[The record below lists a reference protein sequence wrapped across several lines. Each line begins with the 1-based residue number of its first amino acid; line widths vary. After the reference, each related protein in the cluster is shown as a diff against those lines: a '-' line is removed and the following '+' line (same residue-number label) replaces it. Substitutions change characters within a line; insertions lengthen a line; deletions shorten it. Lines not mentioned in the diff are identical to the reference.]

1 MTDSPVY
8 LRVAVPMP
16 SWTCFDYLPP
26 EACDVE
32 KLQPG
37 IRVRVPLGRRKV
49 VGIVMGVSSTT
60 NVPVNKCRHAIES
73 IDDAP
78 LLPRSVLRL
87 LQMASDYYHHP
98 IGEVV
103 LGTLPKALRAGKVAA
118 LDEKYLYK
126 LLAQDAPE
134 QSEQAVVLNADQQ
147 QALDAINTAKTYA
160 TFLLEGVTGSGKTE
174 VYLQAIAQRLAQGL
188 QALVLVPEIALT
200 PQTVQRFKARFS
212 VPVICLHSGLTDKQ
226 RTQSWLLASQD
237 APCVVIGTRSALFV
251 PLPALGLVVVDEE
264 HDTSF
269 KQQSGFRYSARD
281 LAVLRANLEKI
292 PVILGSATP
301 SLESLHNAKMQK
313 YTLLAL
319 PNRAGKAQMPTM
331 SMINLC
337 GKKLVNGLSP
347 ELIDT
352 MKTHL
357 AQGNQVLLFLNRR
370 GFAPV
375 MLCHQCG
382 HVESCTRCVARLT
395 YHHQLKRLQCH
406 HCGYQKR
413 VSAVCTDCHQSD
425 YMPVGLGTERI
436 ENTLNTLFPEKT
448 VLRIDRDTVRGK
460 KELAE
465 ALTKIHDNEANILI
479 GTQMLAKGH
488 HFPAL
493 TLVAVLD
500 ADAGL
505 FSIDFRAQEN
515 MAQLILQVAGRAGRE
530 HVKGE
535 VVVQTHHPEH
545 PFLQQLMTQ
554 GYAASVDT
562 LMQERQQVM
571 LPPFGHIALLRAD
584 AQALAFSLQFL
595 KEVKAE
601 FESAAHDTIQLL
613 GPIASPMEKRAG
625 RFRAQLMLQTQDRA
639 ALQALLSKAIPQLKN
654 CNTASKVRWS
664 LDVDPTDLL

>member
-16 SWTCFDYLPP
+16 SWDCFDYLPP
-26 EACDVE
+26 EGCDVSD
-32 KLQPG
+32 LQPG

-60 NVPVNKCRHAIES
+60 SVPVKKCRHAIES
-73 IDDAP
+73 IDHVP
-78 LLPRSVLRL
+78 LLPQSVLRL
-87 LQMASDYYHHP
+87 IEMASAYYHHP

-126 LLAQDAPE
+126 LLAQGAPE
-134 QSEQAVVLNADQQ
+134 QSEQAVILNADQQ
-147 QALDAINTAKTYA
+147 QALDAVNTAKAYTA
-160 TFLLEGVTGSGKTE
+160 FLLEGVTGSGKTE

-226 RTQSWLLASQD
+226 RTQSWLLAAQD

-292 PVILGSATP
+292 PVVLGSATP
-301 SLESLHNAKMQK
+301 SLESLHNAKTQK

-319 PNRAGKAQMPTM
+319 PNRAGEAQMPTM

-347 ELIDT
+347 ELIGAI
-352 MKTHL
+352 KTHL

-395 YHHQLKRLQCH
+395 YHHQSKRLQCH

-413 VSAVCTDCHQSD
+413 VPAVCTDCHQSD

-601 FESAAHDTIQLL
+601 FESVSHVNIQLL

-625 RFRAQLMLQTQDRA
+625 RFRAQLMVQTQDRT
-639 ALQALLSKAIPQLKN
+639 ALQALLSKTIPQLKN